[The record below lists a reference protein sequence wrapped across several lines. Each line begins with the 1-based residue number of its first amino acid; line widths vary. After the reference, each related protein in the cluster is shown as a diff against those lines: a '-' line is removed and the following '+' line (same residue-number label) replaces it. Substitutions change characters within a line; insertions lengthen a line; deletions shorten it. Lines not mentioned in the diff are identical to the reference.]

1 MKIKSLLVQI
11 RPRCFARWRSLPLF
25 GPLLD
30 DFLRWMHDQH
40 YTDST
45 LDSHLAG
52 LRKVVVWLGRR
63 RITTLAQLTQKD
75 LQAAHDHFLPSQ
87 RKAGSAIGCNPY
99 KKSLIRE
106 KGNTALIPTA
116 SPGDTIFTELGRSLI
131 YGLRPTILWLIAGP
145 DQGDQHGCDLVQR

>member
-1 MKIKSLLVQI
+1 MKMKSLLVQI

-40 YTDST
+40 FTDST

-63 RITTLAQLTQKD
+63 RITKLAQLTQKD
-75 LQAAHDHFLPSQ
+75 LQAAHDHFLPRQ
-87 RKAGSAIGCNPY
+87 NKAS
-99 KKSLIRE
+99 
-106 KGNTALIPTA
+106 
-116 SPGDTIFTELGRSLI
+116 RSEERRV
-131 YGLRPTILWLIAGP
+131 GKECRS
-145 DQGDQHGCDLVQR
+145 

>member
-11 RPRCFARWRSLPLF
+11 RPRCFARWRCLPLF

-63 RITTLAQLTQKD
+63 RITKLAQLTQKD
-75 LQAAHDHFLPSQ
+75 LQAAHDLYMANYCSGCNWQLKQPVAMTLPTVIL
-87 RKAGSAIGCNPY
+87 KAGRLGCWAAGL
-99 KKSLIRE
+99 LIR
-106 KGNTALIPTA
+106 
-116 SPGDTIFTELGRSLI
+116 RV
-131 YGLRPTILWLIAGP
+131 AG
-145 DQGDQHGCDLVQR
+145 